1 MIYREIT
8 PKITHWI
15 GKEKTLIIKGS
26 RQVGKTTLLK
36 YLEGGL
42 RKQGKLT
49 YFGSVDQERE
59 NPMFANQKSL
69 LRFLREQFPNASPKN
84 KLYLFLD
91 EFQFLPDAGLFL
103 KTFFD
108 ESREYIQPIVSGS
121 SSLEVTKSSEFLTG
135 RSLEFFLYPLSYK
148 EFMGHKTG
156 LRFPENPLSHFSE
169 IEEFYALYK
178 NELAD
183 NFGEYRAF
191 GGYPEVVIT
200 AGKNEKQMLLKSLVR
215 TYIEKDIIAFFR
227 LENVG
232 GFQNLLKILAG
243 QTGNMVNKSELANT
257 VNMNINTINKY
268 LEILEGTYVL
278 EFVKPYFT
286 NVRKEVSKMPKVF
299 INDFGLRNIVLN
311 IFPENTPISGG
322 EQENFVYNI
331 LKSAYGRENIFYY
344 RTLSKTEID
353 FIVSA
358 ENKLIPLEVK
368 SGSTRVPAILASF
381 GKRNEGVAP
390 YTILANNEKL
400 TKIETKSGTTYC
412 IPATLLPFVEI
423 GKMQ

>member
-8 PKITHWI
+8 SKITPWI

-36 YLEGGL
+36 YLEGEL

-49 YFGSVDQERE
+49 YFSSVDQERE
-59 NPMFANQKSL
+59 NPMFKDQKSL
-69 LRFLREQFPNASPKN
+69 LRFLREQFPGLGPEN

-91 EFQFLPDAGLFL
+91 EFQFLPEAGLFL

-121 SSLEVTKSSEFLTG
+121 SSLEVTRNSEFLTG

-148 EFMGHKTG
+148 EFIGYKTG
-156 LRFPENPLSHFSE
+156 LHFPEKPLSDFSE

-183 NFGEYRAF
+183 NFNEYRRF
-191 GGYPEVVIT
+191 GGYPEVVVT
-200 AGKNEKQMLLKSLVR
+200 AGKDEKQILLKSLVR

-232 GFQNLLKILAG
+232 GFQNLLKILAS

-257 VNMNINTINKY
+257 TNMNIDTVNKY

-311 IFPENTPISGG
+311 AFPEDTPFSGG
-322 EQENFVYNI
+322 EQENFAYNI
-331 LKSAYGRENIFYY
+331 LKTAYGRENIFYY

-353 FIVSA
+353 FIISA
-358 ENKLIPLEVK
+358 GNKLIPLEVK
-368 SGSTRVPAILASF
+368 SGSARAPAILTSF
-381 GKRNEGVAP
+381 GKRNTGVAP
-390 YTILANNEKL
+390 YSILVNNDKL
-400 TKIETKSGTTYC
+400 TKIGTASNVIYC

-423 GKMQ
+423 GKLQ